1 MAGIKP
7 APQLGPM
14 PYAAKTL
21 AKAIHSHQRWMVN
34 PLSEA
39 AHLDSINLH
48 MKTSVSLLS
57 RILGVGLFF
66 AAGALRA
73 DDVTDSIDEAVKAY
87 KNNDYAAA
95 AQGLDAAAQLVR
107 QKRAELFKAVLP
119 AAPAG
124 WTAEDPTSQAAAAA
138 MFGGGVSAERHYTK
152 GDSSVTI
159 KLITDSPIM
168 QGVLMMMSN
177 PMFANADG
185 GKLERIKGQKAV
197 FKNKDGSGS
206 VNVVVNGTLLVQI
219 EGSQVSDADLRKF
232 AEAVDYA
239 KIGSM
244 L

>member
-1 MAGIKP
+1 MNSRRGLLTAV
-7 APQLGPM
+7 
-14 PYAAKTL
+14 
-21 AKAIHSHQRWMVN
+21 AI
-34 PLSEA
+34 A
-39 AHLDSINLH
+39 
-48 MKTSVSLLS
+48 SVA
-57 RILGVGLFF
+57 V
-66 AAGALRA
+66 AAGLLAWMWMKHPA
-73 DDVTDSIDEAVKAY
+73 VPTPPAAYVGTEACASCHASIDSLGFAFENFDGIGKLRTTD
-87 KNNDYAAA
+87 N
-95 AQGLDAAAQLVR
+95 G
-107 QKRAELFKAVLP
+107 KAV
-119 AAPAG
+119 
-124 WTAEDPTSQAAAAA
+124 
-138 MFGGGVSAERHYTK
+138 
-152 GDSSVTI
+152 DSSVTI